1 MTNANEKAPVQFT
14 TDDDS
19 EAIALDRRT
28 FVKGV
33 GFAVLTVQFLSL
45 ISCASGKSP
54 SYDKQAADN
63 LIIHSSGGFPPHV
76 HDLLIPYAVLNAP
89 PLQGVEL
96 KTTQAMLHSHKVVLT
111 QKELITVNR
120 RGTVTAKAGSHLFV
134 ITSAE
139 RSDQTQARLGNQS
152 RSELD

>member
-1 MTNANEKAPVQFT
+1 MTKPSEKVPVHFT
-14 TDDDS
+14 TDADS

-33 GFAVLTVQFLSL
+33 GFTVLTVQCLSL
-45 ISCASGKSP
+45 IACASGNSP
-54 SYDKQAADN
+54 GYDNEAANN
-63 LIIHSSGGFPPHV
+63 LIIHSSSGFPHHV

-96 KTTQAMLHSHKVVLT
+96 KTTKAMLHAHKVVLT
-111 QKELITVNR
+111 QKELITVSQG
-120 RGTVTAKAGSHLFV
+120 GTVTKKANSHLFV
-134 ITSAE
+134 IALAK
-139 RSDQTQARLGNQS
+139 RQDHIQARSENQS

>member
-1 MTNANEKAPVQFT
+1 MTKPNEKMPIHFIPDGT
-14 TDDDS
+14 

-33 GFAVLTVQFLSL
+33 GFAVLTVQCLSL

-54 SYDKQAADN
+54 GYENRAADN
-63 LIIHSSGGFPPHV
+63 LIIHSRGGFPPHV
-76 HDLLIPYAVLNAP
+76 HDLLIPYALLNAP
-89 PLQGVEL
+89 PSQGVEL
-96 KTTQAMLHSHKVVLT
+96 KTTQAMLHSHKVALT
-111 QKELITVNR
+111 QKELITVNQ
-120 RGTVTAKAGSHLFV
+120 RGTVTAKGGSHLFV

>member
-1 MTNANEKAPVQFT
+1 MTNPNEEVPVQFT
-14 TDDDS
+14 TDDDA

-33 GFAVLTVQFLSL
+33 GFAVLTVQCLSS

-54 SYDKQAADN
+54 SYDNQAADN

-76 HDLLIPYAVLNAP
+76 HDLLIPYALLNAP

-96 KTTQAMLHSHKVVLT
+96 TTTQAMLHSHKVVLT
-111 QKELITVNR
+111 QRELITVNQ
-120 RGTVTAKAGSHLFV
+120 RGTVTVKGGSHLFV
-134 ITSAE
+134 ITSAK
-139 RSDQTQARLGNQS
+139 RPDQIQARSENQS